1 MKTLRLLFALALFSV
16 GRPALAEPLAGFG
29 EQTLVSSRPSD
40 AGWVDPTLRDAWGI
54 AIRPTEKGVG
64 GHFWISSAGNGTS
77 NQYLGDVSGSPLVQ
91 DALVNMDVP
100 PWPAGYSPPSPSGPE
115 TFVPDGV
122 GVSRPTGQTW
132 QQTPGFVVTLPH
144 HRQNVTNPAKFLFAT
159 EDGMISAW
167 TDNKEPDGT
176 PNWVGYSVP
185 VINRVQD
192 GSRFYGITVSNESGY
207 LYVADLGVSPGIR
220 VFNPDFS
227 ERGDFGGALNPF
239 AGDDGVQPGEFTPF
253 NVQTLHGNGAGNLF
267 VTYVEATADPANV
280 FATGASLGRLAEY
293 TPAGELVGAWDDHGL
308 LNAPYGLALAPADFG
323 LASDLLL
330 VGNAG
335 DGTIVAFDPT
345 TRAAVDYLRAADGS
359 PVTIEGLKG
368 LTFGNGV
375 SLGDANALYF
385 TGGPSGGRE
394 GVFGKVIAVPEPSA
408 HALAALAATFV
419 GVSGFKRRSGL
430 GSSIAR
436 GRH

>member
-1 MKTLRLLFALALFSV
+1 MKTLRLLSALALLSV
-16 GRPALAEPLAGFG
+16 GRPALAEPLTGFG
-29 EQTLVSSRPSD
+29 VQTLVSSSPSD

-77 NQYLGDVSGSPLVQ
+77 NQYLGDVAGSPLMQ

-100 PWPAGYSPPSPSGPE
+100 PVAGRAIALRLPRAPRRSCP
-115 TFVPDGV
+115 TAWAC
-122 GVSRPTGQTW
+122 RAPTGQTW

-144 HRQNVTNPAKFLFAT
+144 LRQNVTNPAKFLFAT

-185 VINRVQD
+185 VINRAQE

-253 NVQTLHGNGAGNLF
+253 NVQTLHGNGSGTPVRDLCRSDCRPGERVCHRRKPRAIGGIH
-267 VTYVEATADPANV
+267 ASRR
-280 FATGASLGRLAEY
+280 TG
-293 TPAGELVGAWDDHGL
+293 
-308 LNAPYGLALAPADFG
+308 
-323 LASDLLL
+323 
-330 VGNAG
+330 
-335 DGTIVAFDPT
+335 
-345 TRAAVDYLRAADGS
+345 
-359 PVTIEGLKG
+359 
-368 LTFGNGV
+368 
-375 SLGDANALYF
+375 
-385 TGGPSGGRE
+385 
-394 GVFGKVIAVPEPSA
+394 
-408 HALAALAATFV
+408 
-419 GVSGFKRRSGL
+419 
-430 GSSIAR
+430 
-436 GRH
+436 